1 VKTGTDI
8 SKSHKKEI
16 EISFDIE
23 LFLLKDYK
31 VELSKYYMSYIND
44 DDGDREHVKMVI
56 DERIE
61 KLVNITNN
69 AAAEKV
75 AKIKVAFVKAIGE
88 ELAKHYYIQGG
99 NGEVKR
105 VILDRGLVG

>member
-31 VELSKYYMSYIND
+31 VEDLLNWVSASPTENKIP
-44 DDGDREHVKMVI
+44 
-56 DERIE
+56 
-61 KLVNITNN
+61 LV
-69 AAAEKV
+69 V
-75 AKIKVAFVKAIGE
+75 ALVGRGYFSRRALYHLMFELKFISIKIK
-88 ELAKHYYIQGG
+88 LW
-99 NGEVKR
+99 
-105 VILDRGLVG
+105 